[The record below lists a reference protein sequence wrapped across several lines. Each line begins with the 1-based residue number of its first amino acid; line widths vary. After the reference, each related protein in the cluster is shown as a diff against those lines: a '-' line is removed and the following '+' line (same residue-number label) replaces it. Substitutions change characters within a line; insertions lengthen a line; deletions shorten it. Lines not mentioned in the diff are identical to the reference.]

1 MPFVL
6 LWLTIWDYVA
16 RTSLPTL
23 SLSFPFV
30 SFSPSILIAKAF
42 IQIILFYFTLFRSNN
57 KIYATLG
64 KSKTKQ
70 EEEEEEAAGVE
81 EEQSRNKKINLH
93 FLL

>member
-1 MPFVL
+1 MWHALPYPRSLFPF
-6 LWLTIWDYVA
+6 
-16 RTSLPTL
+16 
-23 SLSFPFV
+23 LSFPFV

-70 EEEEEEAAGVE
+70 EEQEEAERSSRSGGE
-81 EEQSRNKKINLH
+81 TTTRSQQSRNNKINLH